1 MLTRGVLE
9 HAVPSSGIISIAYLY
24 IMVMISPFASLVGC
38 TEGGENSVSSGLST
52 SAGATA
58 GPSSIQATDHTDAA
72 TGITS
77 DGTLKSLSS
86 HDPSPGADSVE
97 NVPMVSVTSTP
108 RGATVRLN
116 WLDSSE
122 ADSFGY
128 HVYYGKQPAQEAG
141 SCADYE
147 TNQAV
152 DAPPATIAGLEHDT
166 IYYFAVKHFN
176 DSDDA
181 CSDEIVVATPPAQR

>member
-1 MLTRGVLE
+1 MLRRLMLGRYVS
-9 HAVPSSGIISIAYLY
+9 SSGIISMAC
-24 IMVMISPFASLVGC
+24 IMVMITPFATLVGC
-38 TEGGENSVSSGLST
+38 TEGDGNSVSSGLST

-72 TGITS
+72 TGFTS

-86 HDPSPGADSVE
+86 HDPFPGADSVE

-108 RGATVRLN
+108 SEAIVRLN

-122 ADSFGY
+122 TDSFGY
-128 HVYYGKQPAQEAG
+128 HVYYGKQPAREAG
-141 SCADYE
+141 SCTDYE

-181 CSDEIVVATPPAQR
+181 CSEEIVVATPPAQR